1 MQAVLRFLVN
11 VENFEQN
18 KKFLEQKR
26 TFHKIFHIIRLF
38 SWWFGWFFR
47 IINVYQHLQPSQFLT
62 TFSKCSLSAGFDLTF
77 RKWFVSFSNENNCT
91 KLMLNTAP
99 HGWVIKNI
107 FHPRLL
113 KQQPPEKDQI
123 YILYQKV
130 FMKKECFKILC
141 KKSFENILI

>member
-91 KLMLNTAP
+91 KLMLNTTP

-113 KQQPPEKDQI
+113 KTTASWKRSDLYLVPEGFYEKGM
-123 YILYQKV
+123 
-130 FMKKECFKILC
+130 F
-141 KKSFENILI
+141 